1 MDSFKSFYISFIP
14 REKNKKVDAL
24 VVTASLF
31 NIEDLQQ
38 EGTYHVKTIFRP
50 SIPDNQEYLQVFE
63 NDEHVVNFFTDDDT
77 IIEVDPKEDQN
88 SQEKIYKQSQK
99 PSPKK
104 YINLESLFPRD
115 DQTKISKPLEEPFVR
130 KVQETH
136 KINIGT
142 PESPKYIN
150 LGTGC
155 T

>member
-1 MDSFKSFYISFIP
+1 
-14 REKNKKVDAL
+14 
-24 VVTASLF
+24 
-31 NIEDLQQ
+31 
-38 EGTYHVKTIFRP
+38 VKTIFQP
-50 SIPDNQEYLQVFE
+50 SIPDNQEYLQFFE
-63 NDEHVVNFFTDDDT
+63 NDEHVVIFFTDEDT
-77 IIEVDPKEDQN
+77 ITEVDPKESQN
-88 SQEKIYKQSQK
+88 LQKKINEQSQK

>member
-1 MDSFKSFYISFIP
+1 MVNKFIY
-14 REKNKKVDAL
+14 V
-24 VVTASLF
+24 
-31 NIEDLQQ
+31 
-38 EGTYHVKTIFRP
+38 
-50 SIPDNQEYLQVFE
+50 
-63 NDEHVVNFFTDDDT
+63 DT
-77 IIEVDPKEDQN
+77 ITEVDPEESQN
-88 SQEKIYKQSQK
+88 LQKKINEQSQK